1 MISLKD
7 LVQRHDTKAGK
18 VFEWFI
24 IIMILLSIVAL
35 IVDSIPDLPEDI
47 RPLIRWL
54 EYIFLGIFSLE
65 YFLRVITAPKRLG
78 YVFSFFGI
86 IDLLALV
93 PFILTLGTVD
103 LRILRVIRL
112 LRIFRIMKLFRY
124 DNAMVRFGDA
134 LLDLKEEFVIFLFA
148 SSMVLLISAFGIW
161 HFEHEVQP
169 EGFSSIISCLWW
181 AIITL
186 ATVGYGDLYPIT
198 PGGKVFT
205 SIIVMSGMGVLA
217 VPAGLVTSA
226 LFKITSGSGTKR
238 SRKPSG
244 HGRSLL
250 KEVAN

>member
-1 MISLKD
+1 MFSLTD
-7 LVQRHDTKAGK
+7 LVQRHDTKAGQ

-24 IIMILLSIVAL
+24 IIMIVLAIVNL
-35 IVDSIPDLPEDI
+35 IVNSIPDLPEDI
-47 RPLIRWL
+47 RPLIRGM
-54 EYIFLGIFSLE
+54 EYIFLGIFALE
-65 YFLRVITAPKRLG
+65 YLLRVITAPKKLA
-78 YVFSFFGI
+78 YLFSFFGI

-93 PFILTLGTVD
+93 PYILTLGTVD
-103 LRILRVIRL
+103 MRILRVIRL
-112 LRIFRIMKLFRY
+112 IRIFRIMKLARY

-134 LLDLKEEFVIFLFA
+134 LLDMKEEFVIFLFA
-148 SSMVLLISAFGIW
+148 SSLVLLISAFGIW

-169 EGFSSIISCLWW
+169 EGFASIISCLWW

-205 SIIVMSGMGVLA
+205 SLIVMSGMGVLA

-226 LFKITSGSGTKR
+226 LYKVTKGS
-238 SRKPSG
+238 KPLKKNSD

-250 KEVAN
+250 KEVAK

>member
-1 MISLKD
+1 MVSLTD
-7 LVQRHDTKAGK
+7 LVQRHDTKAGQ
-18 VFEWFI
+18 VFEWSI
-24 IIMILLSIVAL
+24 IIMIILSIVVL
-35 IVDSIPDLPEDI
+35 VVDSVPDLPEEI
-47 RPLIRWL
+47 RPVIRGV
-54 EYIFLGIFSLE
+54 EYIFLGIFALE
-65 YFLRVITAPKRLG
+65 YFLRVITAPKKLA

-112 LRIFRIMKLFRY
+112 LRIFRIMKLSRY
-124 DNAMVRFGDA
+124 DNAMIRFGDA
-134 LLDLKEEFVIFLFA
+134 LLDMKEEFIIFLFA
-148 SSMVLLISAFGIW
+148 SCIVLLISAFGIW

-198 PGGKVFT
+198 PGGKIFT

-226 LFKITSGSGTKR
+226 LYKITTGSKR
-238 SRKPSG
+238 SKNHTD

-250 KEVAN
+250 KEVAK